1 MINILNK
8 RNAIVWIKKIL
19 VCLFGLLL
27 IGVGAAFNI
36 KACWGSD
43 PITVFYE
50 GLSLALSLD
59 IGLAIN
65 IINCILIVLVY
76 LMDRKYVNI
85 GTAIYLAV
93 LGPFV
98 NLGVFIYEYCGF
110 SENLYFRLFLSLI
123 GCIFAFVG
131 ISLFIVA
138 EIGIDPWT
146 ALAIIVS
153 DKINKS
159 FKIVKIV
166 MDVLT
171 LAIGIWMGGVFGFIT
186 VLCAVLGGPSIQ
198 KITEVLDNM
207 LKNMIKFTCEDQV
220 KE

>member
-1 MINILNK
+1 
-8 RNAIVWIKKIL
+8 
-19 VCLFGLLL
+19 
-27 IGVGAAFNI
+27 
-36 KACWGSD
+36 
-43 PITVFYE
+43 
-50 GLSLALSLD
+50 
-59 IGLAIN
+59 
-65 IINCILIVLVY
+65 
-76 LMDRKYVNI
+76 MDRKYVNI